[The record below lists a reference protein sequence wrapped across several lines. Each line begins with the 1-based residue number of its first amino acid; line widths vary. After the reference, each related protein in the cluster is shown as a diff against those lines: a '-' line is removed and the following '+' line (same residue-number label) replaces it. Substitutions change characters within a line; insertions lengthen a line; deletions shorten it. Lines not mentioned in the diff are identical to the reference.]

1 MPAAGNEPP
10 QRVEIVIST
19 RTVLRVLAIAFAFLA
34 LLYLLYLVRGV
45 LVLILISTFL
55 AISINPLVTLVERKL
70 RLSRGPAV
78 VLVFLTLLILF
89 GAFLTALL
97 TPLYSEVR
105 QFAENV
111 PDYLQQLQDS
121 RLFRDLDREYDILD
135 KLQAQAEDLP
145 SRLPD
150 TAGSLLG
157 LAGAVFSAI
166 LTFVT
171 VMFLT
176 VFILLELPAL
186 GRSILGLLYPDSADR
201 ANRIAADV
209 NVTIA
214 RWVAGTLIV
223 ATFAGIA
230 MYIACTI
237 MGVPFAIVLALLV
250 AVFDLIPLVGATIGA
265 IVVVAV
271 AFTQGVTEG
280 VVMLIFSLVYQQVE
294 NQIIQPIVMKRTV
307 SVSPFIVLTSVQIGS
322 SLLGVIGALLAIPF
336 AGSIQIAL
344 REVLESLRER
354 RRSLAVLVAFG
365 TPTRTL
371 GWSVLLQA
379 ALPVMLGLVLA
390 VGVGVVLGGL
400 LLSMVSRPVTLDGA
414 SIAVVCATGAG
425 VVLGVTALGLPALWR
440 LVRPDGLRT
449 E

>member
-34 LLYLLYLVRGV
+34 LLYLLYLVRSV

-97 TPLYSEVR
+97 TPLYNEVR

-186 GRSILGLLYPDSADR
+186 GRSLLGLLYPDSAD
-201 ANRIAADV
+201 
-209 NVTIA
+209 A
-214 RWVAGTLIV
+214 RTASRPTS
-223 ATFAGIA
+223 T
-230 MYIACTI
+230 
-237 MGVPFAIVLALLV
+237 
-250 AVFDLIPLVGATIGA
+250 
-265 IVVVAV
+265 
-271 AFTQGVTEG
+271 
-280 VVMLIFSLVYQQVE
+280 
-294 NQIIQPIVMKRTV
+294 
-307 SVSPFIVLTSVQIGS
+307 SPSR
-322 SLLGVIGALLAIPF
+322 
-336 AGSIQIAL
+336 AGSRAPSSWPPS
-344 REVLESLRER
+344 RASRCTSPAPSWAS
-354 RRSLAVLVAFG
+354 RS
-365 TPTRTL
+365 R
-371 GWSVLLQA
+371 S
-379 ALPVMLGLVLA
+379 
-390 VGVGVVLGGL
+390 
-400 LLSMVSRPVTLDGA
+400 
-414 SIAVVCATGAG
+414 C
-425 VVLGVTALGLPALWR
+425 WR
-440 LVRPDGLRT
+440 CSWRCSTWFR
-449 E
+449 

>member
-1 MPAAGNEPP
+1 MPESGSEPP
-10 QRVEIVIST
+10 QRIEIVVSS
-19 RTVLRVLAIAFAFLA
+19 RTVLRVLGVAFAFIA
-34 LLYLLYLVRGV
+34 LLYLLYLVRSV
-45 LVLILISTFL
+45 LVLVLISTFL
-55 AISINPLVTLVERKL
+55 AISINPLVTIVERKL

-105 QFAENV
+105 EFAENV

-145 SRLPD
+145 ARLPD

-201 ANRIAADV
+201 ATRIAGDV

-223 ATFAGIA
+223 ASIAGVA

-294 NQIIQPIVMKRTV
+294 NQIIQPIVMKKSV
-307 SVSPFIVLTSVQIGS
+307 SVSPFIVLTSVLIGS
-322 SLLGVIGALLAIPF
+322 SLLGIVGALLAIPF

-344 REVLESLRER
+344 REVLEA
-354 RRSLAVLVAFG
+354 RRSQVQGARDRLASTDRGPPIEVDI
-365 TPTRTL
+365 
-371 GWSVLLQA
+371 
-379 ALPVMLGLVLA
+379 ALE
-390 VGVGVVLGGL
+390 
-400 LLSMVSRPVTLDGA
+400 S
-414 SIAVVCATGAG
+414 
-425 VVLGVTALGLPALWR
+425 GLPPPGHASDPPPPR
-440 LVRPDGLRT
+440 
-449 E
+449 

>member
-1 MPAAGNEPP
+1 MSQSGSEPP
-10 QRVEIVIST
+10 QRIEIVVSS
-19 RTVLRVLAIAFAFLA
+19 RTVLRVLGVAFAFIA
-34 LLYLLYLVRGV
+34 LLYLMYLVRSV
-45 LVLILISTFL
+45 LVLVLISTFL
-55 AISINPLVTLVERKL
+55 AISINPLVTIVERKL

-105 QFAENV
+105 EFAENV
-111 PDYLQQLQDS
+111 PDYLEQLQDS

-145 SRLPD
+145 ARLPD

-201 ANRIAADV
+201 ATRIAADV

-223 ATFAGIA
+223 ASIAGVA

-294 NQIIQPIVMKRTV
+294 NQIIQPIVMKRSV
-307 SVSPFIVLTSVQIGS
+307 SVSPFIVLTSVLIGS
-322 SLLGVIGALLAIPF
+322 SLLGIIGALLAIPF

-344 REVLESLRER
+344 REVLEA
-354 RRSLAVLVAFG
+354 RRSQVQGARDG
-365 TPTRTL
+365 WRRPTAGRPIE
-371 GWSVLLQA
+371 VDI
-379 ALPVMLGLVLA
+379 ALE
-390 VGVGVVLGGL
+390 
-400 LLSMVSRPVTLDGA
+400 S
-414 SIAVVCATGAG
+414 
-425 VVLGVTALGLPALWR
+425 GLPPPGHASDPPPPR
-440 LVRPDGLRT
+440 
-449 E
+449 

>member
-1 MPAAGNEPP
+1 VHDSGSEPP
-10 QRVEIVIST
+10 QRVEIVVST
-19 RTVLRVLAIAFAFLA
+19 RTVLRVLAVAFAFLA
-34 LLYLLYLVRGV
+34 LLYLLYLVRSV
-45 LVLILISTFL
+45 LVLVLISTFL
-55 AISINPLVTLVERKL
+55 AISINPLVTIVERKL

-111 PDYLQQLQDS
+111 PDYLEQLQDS

-135 KLQAQAEDLP
+135 KLQAQAENLP
-145 SRLPD
+145 ARLPD

-223 ATFAGIA
+223 ATFAGVA

-294 NQIIQPIVMKRTV
+294 NQIIQPIVMKRSV
-307 SVSPFIVLTSVQIGS
+307 SVSPFIVLTSVLIGS

-344 REVLESLRER
+344 REVLEA
-354 RRSLAVLVAFG
+354 RRSQVQGARDALATAERAPPVDVDL
-365 TPTRTL
+365 
-371 GWSVLLQA
+371 
-379 ALPVMLGLVLA
+379 ALEP
-390 VGVGVVLGGL
+390 
-400 LLSMVSRPVTLDGA
+400 
-414 SIAVVCATGAG
+414 
-425 VVLGVTALGLPALWR
+425 GLPPTGHAGD
-440 LVRPDGLRT
+440 PPPLR
-449 E
+449 

>member
-1 MPAAGNEPP
+1 MPESGSEPP
-10 QRVEIVIST
+10 QRIEIVVSS
-19 RTVLRVLAIAFAFLA
+19 RTVLRVLGVAFAFIA
-34 LLYLLYLVRGV
+34 LLYLMYLVRSV
-45 LVLILISTFL
+45 LVLVLISTFL
-55 AISINPLVTLVERKL
+55 AISINPLVTIVERKL

-105 QFAENV
+105 EFAENV
-111 PDYLQQLQDS
+111 PDYLEQLQDS

-145 SRLPD
+145 ARLPD

-186 GRSILGLLYPDSADR
+186 GRSILDLLYPDSADR
-201 ANRIAADV
+201 ATRIAGDV

-223 ATFAGIA
+223 ASIAGVA

-294 NQIIQPIVMKRTV
+294 NQIIQPIVMKRSV
-307 SVSPFIVLTSVQIGS
+307 SVSPFIVLTSVLIGS
-322 SLLGVIGALLAIPF
+322 SLLGIIGALLAIPF

-344 REVLESLRER
+344 REVLEARRSQVQGARER
-354 RRSLAVLVAFG
+354 LASTGRGPPIEVDI
-365 TPTRTL
+365 
-371 GWSVLLQA
+371 
-379 ALPVMLGLVLA
+379 ALEP
-390 VGVGVVLGGL
+390 
-400 LLSMVSRPVTLDGA
+400 
-414 SIAVVCATGAG
+414 
-425 VVLGVTALGLPALWR
+425 GLPP
-440 LVRPDGLRT
+440 PDHASDPPPPR
-449 E
+449 